1 MSVFTRHCGS
11 EGCRKKHWHYAF
23 AIRGVRYRGSIP
35 EARTKYEAEQ
45 AEHKIRGDVFEGRYG
60 RPSGAQDFVA
70 FVEEV
75 YKPWAREN
83 NRSWST
89 SVRYTLPPLCEWFKG
104 KSFAQISPLLIEKYK
119 RERRESITN
128 RGTQRKPATVNREIQ
143 LLSTIFTL
151 AVRHKVA
158 ATNPCK
164 DVSLLPEN
172 NRRTRYLL
180 DEEEPRLLNVLTGPR
195 AHLRP
200 LVIVAVGTGM
210 RRGDQLALTWPQVDF
225 QRNVINVP
233 NSKTGKGYAVPM
245 DEDVRD
251 VLLLLKRESRGTDYV
266 FINPETGNPYSE
278 LKKAFGTACR
288 LAGITGLRW
297 HDLRH
302 TFGTRMAEAG
312 CSEATIA
319 DLMGHSDPA
328 TTRRYTHATE
338 RAKHEA
344 VAAVKAGRRGAC
356 HIPATEEKRRPKLAA
371 VNS

>member
-1 MSVFTRHCGS
+1 MSVFTRQCGS
-11 EGCRKKHWHYAF
+11 KGCKKKHWHYAF
-23 AIRGVRYRGSIP
+23 SIRGVRYRGSIS
-35 EARTKYEAEQ
+35 EARTKFEADQ
-45 AEHKIRGDVFEGRYG
+45 AENRIRGDVFEGRYG
-60 RPSGAQDFVA
+60 RPSGARDFVS

-75 YKPWAREN
+75 YKPWAQEN

-89 SVRYTLPPLCEWFKG
+89 SVCYTLPPLCEWFKG
-104 KSFAQISPLLIEKYK
+104 KTFAQISPLLIEKYK
-119 RERRESITN
+119 RDRRESMTN
-128 RGTQRKPATVNREIQ
+128 RGTQRKPATVNRELQ

-151 AVRHKVA
+151 AVRHKAA

-164 DVSLLPEN
+164 DVPLLPEN

-180 DEEEPRLLNVLTGPR
+180 DEEEPRLLGVLTGPR
-195 AHLRP
+195 AHLWA
-200 LVIVAVGTGM
+200 LVVVAIGTGM
-210 RRGDQLALTWPQVDF
+210 RRGDQLALTWSQVDF

-233 NSKTGKGYAVPM
+233 NSKTGKAYAVPM
-245 DEDVRD
+245 DEEVRNI
-251 VLLLLKRESRGTDYV
+251 LLQLRRQCRGAEYV
-266 FINPETGNPYSE
+266 FINPETGKPYSE

-328 TTRRYTHATE
+328 TTRRYTHATD

-344 VAAVKAGRRGAC
+344 VAAVQAARRTAC
-356 HIPATEEKRRPKLAA
+356 HSPATEEKRRPKLAA